1 MTTVLFL
8 APGYPDEMPL
18 FVRGLAQAGATV
30 YGLSDVAA
38 HELPEMTR
46 RHLAGYLQSSLRDE
60 PGTTEAVRRWVGSP
74 GGPSSFDRIVCLWEP
89 GVILAAKI
97 REALGVAGM
106 GVEQSRRFRDKD
118 LMKQAV
124 AEAGIR
130 VPYHRRGST
139 AKEVREG
146 VEAVGYPAIIK
157 PIDGAGS
164 MDTFR
169 VDDAKQLEQALSR
182 MGHVPEV
189 NVEEF
194 IEAEEF
200 TYDTVCAGGKILYEH
215 VGFYR
220 PRPLVARQEEWI
232 SPQTLSLRDIDTPW
246 VKDGVAMGHDVIR
259 ALGFDTGFSHMEWYR
274 KSDGEVVFGEIGA
287 RPPGARTVDLMNYN
301 ADIDLF
307 AGYGEAEVLGTFSQP
322 IERKYYV
329 ANIFKRAQGQGRIHA
344 IVGLDSLR
352 QRFGDAIVN
361 VDLLPV
367 GAPRRDWILTLISDG
382 YVTVRHPDKDT
393 LFAIAD
399 AVGTDLNLYAG

>member
-1 MTTVLFL
+1 MPSVLFL

-18 FVRGLAQAGATV
+18 FVRGLARAGANV
-30 YGLSDVAA
+30 YGLSDVGA

-46 RHLAGYLQSSLRDE
+46 HHLAGYLQASLRDE
-60 PGTTEAVRRWVGSP
+60 AGTVAAVQQWVRSAN
-74 GGPSSFDRIVCLWEP
+74 GPRAFDRVICLWEP
-89 GVILAAKI
+89 GVILAARL
-97 REALGVAGM
+97 REALGVPGM
-106 GVEQSRRFRDKD
+106 GVEQARLYRDKD

-124 AEAGIR
+124 AAAGLR
-130 VPYHRRGST
+130 VPHHRRAST
-139 AKEVREG
+139 AQQVREA
-146 VEAVGYPAIIK
+146 VEAVGFPAIVK

-169 VDDAKQLEQALSR
+169 VDDARELEQALAR

-200 TYDTVCAGGKILYEH
+200 TYDTVCSEGRILYEH
-215 VGFYR
+215 VGYYR
-220 PRPLVARQEEWI
+220 PRPLIGRQEEWI

-246 VKDGVAMGHDVIR
+246 VKDGVQLGHDVLK
-259 ALGFDTGFSHMEWYR
+259 ALDFGTGFTHMEWYR

-307 AGYGEAEVLGTFSQP
+307 AGYAEAELNGTFSQP
-322 IERKYYV
+322 VERKYYV
-329 ANIFKRAQGQGRIHA
+329 ANIFKRAQGQGRIREIA
-344 IVGLDSLR
+344 GLDSLFR
-352 QRFGDAIVN
+352 RFGDAIINVN
-361 VDLLPV
+361 LLPV
-367 GAPRRDWILTLISDG
+367 GAPRRDWVLTLISDG
-382 YVTVRHPDKDT
+382 YVTVRHPDKET

-399 AVGTDLNLYAG
+399 AVGTDLQLYAG